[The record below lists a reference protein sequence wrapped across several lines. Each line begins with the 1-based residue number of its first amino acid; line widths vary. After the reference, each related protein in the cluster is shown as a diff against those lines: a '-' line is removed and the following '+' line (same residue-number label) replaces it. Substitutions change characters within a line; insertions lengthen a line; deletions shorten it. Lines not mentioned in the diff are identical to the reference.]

1 MVEQVF
7 GREHEVKLLHEYLE
21 SDRSEFIALYG
32 RRRVG
37 KTFLIRQVI
46 GENMTFTFTGI
57 DNINTEEQLRSFYL
71 TMRQYKSDVEVP
83 PTWFDAFDQLRLYI
97 ESLPCGNKII
107 FLDELPWMDT
117 IFSNFVPAL
126 EHFWNAW
133 ASARSDIK
141 LIVCG
146 SATSWMLNNIINN
159 HGGLYNRLTLQI
171 LLEPLSL
178 KFCKQY
184 FDAKGFGYQEREL
197 AELYMVFGGVPY
209 YYSLMRK
216 SLSVAQN
223 IDQLIFSAN
232 GQLRKEK
239 TELFHSLFRHSK
251 DYITIINALSSKSKG
266 LNRKE
271 LLEATKLNNN
281 ARFTRMLEELEDC
294 RFIRHYDSYDNRKR
308 QVLFQVIDPLLY
320 FWHLIVERNQKQDP
334 EFWSHSQNTSLFN
347 TWSGLAFEILCLNHV
362 PQIKQALG
370 ISGLQTNVYSWR
382 SPQDVENKVQIDLLI
397 DRADNCVNLC
407 EMKYYRSEYEMTS
420 AERNKIEQRLMQ
432 FQRYAEE
439 RKSIRLTMITSFGV
453 KHNSNSYIVQ
463 NEVRLDDLFK

>member
-1 MVEQVF
+1 MAEQVF
-7 GREHEVKLLHEYLE
+7 GREQETKLLREYLE

-37 KTFLIRQVI
+37 KTFLIRQVVA
-46 GENMTFTFTGI
+46 EQMTFTFTGV
-57 DNINTEEQLRSFYL
+57 DNINTEEQLRNFYL
-71 TMRQYKSDVEVP
+71 LMRQYKSDVEVA
-83 PTWFDAFDQLRLYI
+83 PTWLDAFDQLRQYL
-97 ESLPCGNKII
+97 ESLPDGKKII

-117 IFSNFVPAL
+117 LFSNFVPAL

-146 SATSWMLNNIINN
+146 SATSWMLDNIINN
-159 HGGLYNRLTLQI
+159 HGGLYNRLTLQM

-178 KFCKQY
+178 NVCKQY
-184 FDAKGFGYQEREL
+184 FDAKGFGYREHEL

-216 SLSVAQN
+216 NLSVSQN
-223 IDQLIFSAN
+223 IDQLIFAAN

-239 TELFHSLFRHSK
+239 TELFRSLFRHSE

-271 LLEATKLNNN
+271 LLETTKLNNN
-281 ARFTRMLEELEDC
+281 ARFTRMLDELEDC

-308 QVLFQVIDPLLY
+308 QVLYQVIDPLLY
-320 FWHLIVERNQKQDP
+320 FWHQIVERNQNQDP
-334 EFWSHSQNTSLFN
+334 EFWSHSQNTPLFN
-347 TWSGLAFEILCLNHV
+347 TWSGLAFEMLCLNHV

-370 ISGLQTNVYSWR
+370 ISGLQTSVYSWR
-382 SPQDVENKVQIDLLI
+382 SPQDAEDKVQIDLLI
-397 DRADNCVNLC
+397 DRADRCVNLC
-407 EMKYYRSEYEMTS
+407 EMKFYYKEYEMTKQERERMELRLHS
-420 AERNKIEQRLMQ
+420 FMERAEP
-432 FQRYAEE
+432 
-439 RKSIRLTMITSFGV
+439 RKSIRLTMITSYGL
-453 KHNSNSYIVQ
+453 KRNSNSYIIQ
-463 NEVRLDDLFK
+463 NEITLADLFK